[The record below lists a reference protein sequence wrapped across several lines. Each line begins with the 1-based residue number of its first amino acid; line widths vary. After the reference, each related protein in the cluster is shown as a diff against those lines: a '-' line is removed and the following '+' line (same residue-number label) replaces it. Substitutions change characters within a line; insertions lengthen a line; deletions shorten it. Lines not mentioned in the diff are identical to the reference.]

1 MNNLHRFLR
10 TFILLNPCHVVNLIY
25 EQHIYSINSM
35 KIIILTAGLLL
46 AVLQT
51 VKAET
56 KDYTH
61 FVNPMVGTG
70 AVDGGSLAGNTFPG
84 ATFPFGMIQLSPDVE
99 DFSVSHQGY
108 EYSHGRIFG
117 FSHTHQSGT
126 GAADLQDILLMP
138 TGVALDSMPST
149 TDFSSP
155 FSHEREEAHPGFYY
169 VDLLQFGI
177 RAFLTATART
187 GMHKYVFPE
196 GTENNVLLDI
206 VHGAAIGSLG

>member
-84 ATFPFGMIQLSPDVE
+84 ATFPP
-99 DFSVSHQGY
+99 
-108 EYSHGRIFG
+108 
-117 FSHTHQSGT
+117 HTHPESKMQTTSY
-126 GAADLQDILLMP
+126 P
-138 TGVALDSMPST
+138 TFFP
-149 TDFSSP
+149 
-155 FSHEREEAHPGFYY
+155 Y
-169 VDLLQFGI
+169 
-177 RAFLTATART
+177 ARC
-187 GMHKYVFPE
+187 
-196 GTENNVLLDI
+196 
-206 VHGAAIGSLG
+206 